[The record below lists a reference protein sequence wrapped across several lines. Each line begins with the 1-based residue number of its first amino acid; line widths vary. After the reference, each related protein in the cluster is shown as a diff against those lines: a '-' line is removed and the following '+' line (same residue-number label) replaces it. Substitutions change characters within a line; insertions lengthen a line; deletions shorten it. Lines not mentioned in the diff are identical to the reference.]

1 MELIRLM
8 GLCVLCLLP
17 VAVLRRSVPEQ
28 ALLLTLAIL
37 TVVMARCLAAAAP
50 VLEELR
56 ALFDRAGVDTAHVSI
71 LLRALAASLV
81 TRLCAGLPGPGLHRG
96 GRRGGGGAAHRAAAA
111 EGCCQSSDGLLR
123 VRRRLW
129 KANGSFF

>member
-28 ALLLTLAIL
+28 ALVLTLAVL
-37 TVVMARCLAAAAP
+37 TAAAVRCLAAAAP

-71 LLRALAASLV
+71 LLRTLAAALV
-81 TRLCAGLPGPGLHRG
+81 TRLCADLCRDG
-96 GRRGGGGAAHRAAAA
+96 GSQALASTVETAGAAAA
-111 EGCCQSSDGLLR
+111 LLIALPLLKD
-123 VRRRLW
+123 VVNLLM
-129 KANGSFF
+129 GYFG

>member
-81 TRLCAGLPGPGLHRG
+81 TRLCADLCRDG
-96 GRRGGGGAAHRAAAA
+96 GSQALASTVEAAGAAAA
-111 EGCCQSSDGLLR
+111 LLIALPLLKD
-123 VRRRLW
+123 VVNLLMSYF
-129 KANGSFF
+129 G

>member
-81 TRLCAGLPGPGLHRG
+81 TRLCADLCRDG
-96 GRRGGGGAAHRAAAA
+96 GSQALASTVEAAGAAAA
-111 EGCCQSSDGLLR
+111 LLIALPLLKD
-123 VRRRLW
+123 VVNLLM
-129 KANGSFF
+129 GYFG

>member
-1 MELIRLM
+1 M

-81 TRLCAGLPGPGLHRG
+81 TRLCADLCRDG
-96 GRRGGGGAAHRAAAA
+96 GSQALASTVEAAGAAAA
-111 EGCCQSSDGLLR
+111 LLIALPLLKD
-123 VRRRLW
+123 VVNLLM
-129 KANGSFF
+129 GYFG